1 MIFVFK
7 AIFFFIFVKLI
18 PNEDSNGKSGIFLQK
33 TVTENQ
39 RYFLTE
45 IHSHELFYDGM
56 QLVFVKVMESVHKS
70 NEFWLTSTE
79 TISRAGMLL
88 RVPPEDTQQLPTLK
102 AK

>member
-1 MIFVFK
+1 MIFVFRT
-7 AIFFFIFVKLI
+7 IFFFIFVKLI

-39 RYFLTE
+39 IFS
-45 IHSHELFYDGM
+45 SHELFYDGM

>member
-1 MIFVFK
+1 M
-7 AIFFFIFVKLI
+7 
-18 PNEDSNGKSGIFLQK
+18 K
-33 TVTENQ
+33 TLMENQ
-39 RYFLTE
+39 VFSYRKLKQRIRYFLTE